1 MANCLHKYLT
11 FNFSKEELQIKNE
24 GILSLDKILKQSIH
38 RFFVKLFLNFYIPI
52 NMKTQIS
59 FYSLTIL
66 LFISFLPSTSYCNTR
81 KINISGIVIDSE
93 SLKPL
98 ENANLFDAKE
108 NLIGV
113 SDSKGYYRGIIE
125 TNEIGEITFKIKVK
139 KAGYNSFIQNEHW
152 GNLSGE
158 LNATYYFGLKSNSLN
173 TTFPFSELSTNIS
186 NNNYESVKSGL
197 DVVLEKLNFEKKIE
211 NLKKGNNHI
220 FFNLDGKFYV
230 VSNTGW
236 IEINSENDLISL
248 NGKKDILAKE
258 INGLIKRNKIKNMS
272 TTAKANYSVEIFT
285 K

>member
-1 MANCLHKYLT
+1 
-11 FNFSKEELQIKNE
+11 
-24 GILSLDKILKQSIH
+24 
-38 RFFVKLFLNFYIPI
+38 
-52 NMKTQIS
+52 MKTQIS
-59 FYSLTIL
+59 FYALTIL
-66 LFISFLPSTSYCNTR
+66 LLISFLPSTSYSNTR
-81 KINISGIVIDSE
+81 KINISGIVIDAE

-98 ENANLFDAKE
+98 KNANLFDSKE

-139 KAGYNSFIQNEHW
+139 KSGYNAFIQNEHW

-173 TTFPFSELSTNIS
+173 NTFPFSELSTNIS

-197 DVVLEKLNFEKKIE
+197 EDVLEKIKFEKKIE
-211 NLKKGNNHI
+211 NLKKRNNHI

-230 VSNTGW
+230 ISNTGW
-236 IEINSENDLISL
+236 IELKTDNELITINKGTSIRANEL
-248 NGKKDILAKE
+248 N
-258 INGLIKRNKIKNMS
+258 NRIKRNQIKHM
-272 TTAKANYSVEIFT
+272 TTTNKKNVPVEIFT

>member
-1 MANCLHKYLT
+1 M
-11 FNFSKEELQIKNE
+11 
-24 GILSLDKILKQSIH
+24 
-38 RFFVKLFLNFYIPI
+38 KLFQNFYTPI

-59 FYSLTIL
+59 FYALTIL
-66 LFISFLPSTSYCNTR
+66 LFISLLPSTSYSKTR
-81 KINISGIVIDSE
+81 KINISGIVIDAE

-98 ENANLFDAKE
+98 ENANLFDSKE

-113 SDSKGYYRGIIE
+113 SDSKGYYSGIIE
-125 TNEIGEITFKIKVK
+125 TNETGEITFKIKVK

-158 LNATYYFGLKSNSLN
+158 LKATYYFGLKSNSLN
-173 TTFPFSELSTNIS
+173 CTFPFSELSTNIS

-197 DVVLEKLNFEKKIE
+197 EVVLEKLNFDKKIE
-211 NLKKGNNHI
+211 NLKKGNHHI

-236 IEINSENDLISL
+236 IDLKTDNELITINKGTSIRANEL
-248 NGKKDILAKE
+248 NSR
-258 INGLIKRNKIKNMS
+258 IKRNQIKHM
-272 TTAKANYSVEIFT
+272 TTTNKENVSVEIFT